1 MSLVEFAEQ
10 APTKHSFWNWGGPG
24 RAEGGGKIRRSSVP
38 SVSDALFGPFPGP
51 FLARFWWILAL
62 FGGFNVLWGST
73 FWDFRRILRPVGEH
87 FLGHLEDLTSC
98 GEALFGAFGGFNI
111 LWGSTFEEFWKIL
124 RPVGEHFLELLED
137 LTSCGGALFGTFWRI

>member
-1 MSLVEFAEQ
+1 MRSKLLQNTVFGNGAGRE
-10 APTKHSFWNWGGPG
+10 GP
-24 RAEGGGKIRRSSVP
+24 REGAKFVRSVP
-38 SVSDALFGPFPGP
+38 FALFGPFPGP

-73 FWDFRRILRPVGEH
+73 FWDFWRILRPVGEH

-111 LWGSTFEEFWKIL
+111 LWGSTFENFWKIL